1 MFCPQ
6 AGRASSPQRD
16 YASCYPV
23 ITGFAPAA
31 RPQLPE
37 VAYAVTVIFF
47 FRLMKF
53 LYRKSRSER
62 QKLRTVRGAQRRVS
76 AVLENDADF
85 QGISYSGDLSL

>member
-1 MFCPQ
+1 MMFCPQ

-47 FRLMKF
+47 LPP
-53 LYRKSRSER
+53 YEIP
-62 QKLRTVRGAQRRVS
+62 V
-76 AVLENDADF
+76 
-85 QGISYSGDLSL
+85 